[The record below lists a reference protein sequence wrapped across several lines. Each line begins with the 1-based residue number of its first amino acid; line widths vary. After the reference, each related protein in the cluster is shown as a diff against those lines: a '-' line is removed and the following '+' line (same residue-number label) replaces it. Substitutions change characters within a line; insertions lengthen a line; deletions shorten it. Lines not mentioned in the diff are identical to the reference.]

1 MDLQDMY
8 SRPEKQKVYTTQ
20 EAADLLGVSVTH
32 LRRIARQANI
42 EFSFVAINR
51 ARNMVFNYDAV
62 RLMQAYWKKNCSD
75 RAKVAKAT
83 VKNTEPEEDEISCTD
98 HPLVTDKRFL
108 KLSYFPDVVPNCF
121 EEEEVE

>member
-8 SRPEKQKVYTTQ
+8 SKPEKQKIYTTQ
-20 EAADLLGVSVTH
+20 EAADLLEVSITQ

-62 RLMQAYWKKNCSD
+62 RLMQAYWKKNRSD
-75 RAKVAKAT
+75 RTKVAKAAI
-83 VKNTEPEEDEISCTD
+83 KKTEPEEDEISSAD
-98 HPLVTDKRFL
+98 HPLVKDKRFL